1 MKYLEQTMR
10 WYGPNDTVPLAYIK
24 QAGSTG
30 IVSALHDIPIGHV
43 WEVADIKERK
53 AIIEQAGLSWSV
65 VESVNVHE
73 SIKVAAADR
82 DQYIDWYR
90 QTLVNLAKCGIR
102 TVCYNFMPVLDW
114 SRTDLVYP
122 MKDGS
127 KALRFERIALVAFD
141 LYILERDGAEKDYSA
156 ADIERAKVYLDGLD
170 ASARQL
176 LQKNVTMGLPGGA
189 RGYTLEEVRE
199 RLATYDEIDAEALK
213 TNLKYFLKQIMEVA
227 EQEDIKLAIHPD
239 DPPYTLL
246 GLPRVVSTEA
256 DAVELLTAVPSP
268 SNGLCFCTGSYGVRS
283 DNDLPGMAERLGAH
297 INFIH
302 LRNVKSEE
310 DGNFYEADHL
320 DGNTDMYGVMK
331 AICIEQ
337 QKREKPIPMRPDH
350 GHAMLDDLEK
360 VTNPG
365 YTAIGR
371 LRGQA
376 ELRGLEYGILR
387 GLNA

>member
-1 MKYLEQTMR
+1 MR

-30 IVSALHDIPIGHV
+30 IVSALHDVAIGHV
-43 WEVADIKERK
+43 WEVADIMERK
-53 AIIEQAGLSWSV
+53 AIIEKAGLTWSV

-73 SIKVAAADR
+73 SIKVAASDR

-90 QTLVNLAKCGIR
+90 QTLQNLAKCDIR
-102 TVCYNFMPVLDW
+102 TICYNFMPVLDW

-141 LYILERDGAEKDYSA
+141 LYILERDGAEKDYDA
-156 ADIERAKVYLDGLD
+156 TDIARAKVFLDGLD
-170 ASARQL
+170 RDARQL
-176 LQKNVTMGLPGGA
+176 LQENVTMGLPGGA

-199 RLATYDEIDAEALK
+199 RLATYDDIDATVLK
-213 TNLKYFLKQIMEVA
+213 ANLKYFLKQIMEVA
-227 EQEDIKLAIHPD
+227 EEENIKLAIHPD
-239 DPPYTLL
+239 DPPYPLL

-256 DAVELLTAVPSP
+256 DAVELLTSVPSP

-283 DNDLPGMAERLGAH
+283 DNDLPGMAERLGEH

-302 LRNVKSEE
+302 LRNVKSED

-331 AICIEQ
+331 AICLEQ
-337 QKREKPIPMRPDH
+337 QKRVSPIPMRPDH

-387 GLNA
+387 GLEA